1 MHTVPHGFLLSLH
14 RWWELKMFMYNLN
27 LFSFPKEKNSSMK
40 NGLDQAHKER
50 EELAEKILLLTL
62 ASEEKQVNLPIKCNT

>member
-1 MHTVPHGFLLSLH
+1 
-14 RWWELKMFMYNLN
+14 MFNLN

-40 NGLDQAHKER
+40 NSLDQVHKER
-50 EELAEKILLLTL
+50 EELEEKIRLLTL